1 MQRTTN
7 TTSAC
12 SSCKHQRKKCT
23 DKCILAPFFP
33 VTKTVEFQAV
43 HKVFGVSNVT
53 KIVRNLKEEDRKIAV
68 DSLVWEALCRQK
80 DPVLGPYGDYRR
92 VCEELRLYKNQ
103 FQQFRQHPIT
113 QGTLVYKPTQGLTG
127 WTNNNVMNNNNDNNN
142 SNFNDAD
149 NNSSMTNVHING
161 DTMMDFYPFSYND
174 SAHNI
179 QDSNKFIRPER
190 QNESSLILP
199 QQYLPNAYNQQYF
212 LTGKYNPM
220 DLKSMESTIW
230 EGSS

>member
-33 VTKTVEFQAV
+33 VTKTLEFQAV

-53 KIVRNLKEEDRKIAV
+53 KIVANLKEEDRKIAV

-80 DPVLGPYGDYRR
+80 DPVLGPYADYRR
-92 VCEELRLYKNQ
+92 VCEELRLYKSR
-103 FQQFRQHPIT
+103 FRQPPIT
-113 QGTLVYKPTQGLTG
+113 QGSLVYKPTQGLTG
-127 WTNNNVMNNNNDNNN
+127 WNNTSNNNDNNIN
-142 SNFNDAD
+142 SNFNNVN
-149 NNSSMTNVHING
+149 NNSSINNINLNG
-161 DTMMDFYPFSYND
+161 NSVMDFYPFSYND

-179 QDSNKFIRPER
+179 QDSNKFTRLER
-190 QNESSLILP
+190 QNDSSLILP
-199 QQYLPNAYNQQYF
+199 QPCLPNAFNQRYF
-212 LTGKYNPM
+212 QLTGIYMIYNM
-220 DLKSMESTIW
+220 VKSVFFSLFL
-230 EGSS
+230 

>member
-1 MQRTTN
+1 MQRSTN

-33 VTKTVEFQAV
+33 ATKALEFQAV

-53 KIVRNLKEEDRKIAV
+53 KIVTNLKEEDRKIAV

-80 DPVLGPYGDYRR
+80 DPVLGPYADYRR

-103 FQQFRQHPIT
+103 FRQLPIT
-113 QGTLVYKPTQGLTG
+113 QGSLVYKPTQGLTG
-127 WTNNNVMNNNNDNNN
+127 WNINNKVASGDND
-142 SNFNDAD
+142 DGVD
-149 NNSSMTNVHING
+149 NNSSMNNIHING
-161 DTMMDFYPFSYND
+161 NSVMDFYTFSYND

-179 QDSNKFIRPER
+179 QDSNKFIRPEK
-190 QNESSLILP
+190 QNDSSLILP
-199 QQYLPNAYNQQYF
+199 QQYLPNAFNQQYF
-212 LTGKYNPM
+212 ITGKYNPM
-220 DLKSMESTIW
+220 DSKSMESTLW

>member
-33 VTKTVEFQAV
+33 STKALEFQAV

-53 KIVRNLKEEDRKIAV
+53 KIVTNLKEEDRKIAV

-80 DPVLGPYGDYRR
+80 DPVLGPYADYRR

-103 FQQFRQHPIT
+103 FRQLPIST
-113 QGTLVYKPTQGLTG
+113 QGSLVYKPTQGLTG
-127 WTNNNVMNNNNDNNN
+127 WNNNKVASDNNV
-142 SNFNDAD
+142 D
-149 NNSSMTNVHING
+149 NNSSMNNIHING
-161 DTMMDFYPFSYND
+161 NSVMDFYPFSYND

-179 QDSNKFIRPER
+179 QDSNKFIRPEK
-190 QNESSLILP
+190 QNDSSLILP
-199 QQYLPNAYNQQYF
+199 QQYLPNAFNQQYF
-212 LTGKYNPM
+212 VTGKYNPM
-220 DLKSMESTIW
+220 DSKSMESTLW